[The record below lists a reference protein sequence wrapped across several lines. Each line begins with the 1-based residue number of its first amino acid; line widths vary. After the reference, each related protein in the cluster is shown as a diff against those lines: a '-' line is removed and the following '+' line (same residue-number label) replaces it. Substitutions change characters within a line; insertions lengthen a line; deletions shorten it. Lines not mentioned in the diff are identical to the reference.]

1 VAIAPAA
8 IDPNYFI
15 GDFLLEQGETAKADA
30 GRRREIESDLA
41 KLEKKIK
48 FVLHI
53 VAPRV
58 PVAEADNSP
67 PRCIA
72 PAK

>member
-15 GDFLLEQGETAKADA
+15 GDFLLEQGETAKARAFLEKALSAPARPGCADEDA

-41 KLEKKIK
+41 KLEKK
-48 FVLHI
+48 
-53 VAPRV
+53 
-58 PVAEADNSP
+58 
-67 PRCIA
+67 
-72 PAK
+72 